1 MGVLNIEDLKV
12 RCIVGVYTHERKV
25 EQDLFVDVRLEFD
38 FSEAARTDQIAHT
51 LDYTRLAAM
60 LEEWMQREK
69 FQLIETLA
77 ERACA
82 LIIEAFP
89 QVRHCRVGIKKPAAL
104 AEARHAKVTS
114 EMAVGR

>member
-1 MGVLNIEDLKV
+1 MGILNVDDLRI

-38 FSEAARTDQIAHT
+38 FSEAARTDQISHS
-51 LDYTRLAAM
+51 LDYTRLAAI

-77 ERACA
+77 ERACV
-82 LIIEAFP
+82 LITDAFP
-89 QVRHCRVGIKKPAAL
+89 EVRHCRVTIKKPAAL
-104 AEARHAKVTS
+104 AAARYASVTAERS
-114 EMAVGR
+114 VAP